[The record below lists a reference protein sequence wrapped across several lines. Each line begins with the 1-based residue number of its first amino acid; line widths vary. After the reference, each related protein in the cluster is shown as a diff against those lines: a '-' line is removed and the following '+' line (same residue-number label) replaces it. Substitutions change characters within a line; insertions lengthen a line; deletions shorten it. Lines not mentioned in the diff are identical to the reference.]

1 MGRKEDKGN
10 ERMRRERPKKKAET
24 ADALTDEQQKR
35 RQERLVRQEMKSGEK
50 YMTEQDKKRA
60 WKQPEEEEE
69 PAEAAQEEP
78 EPAEHRERAGC
89 PIVGVGASAGGLE
102 ALQGLLDHVRNEPPM
117 AFVVVQ
123 HRATDR
129 TSVMKSL
136 VEKHTSFRVRDIDD
150 GMKVEPGTIYLAPAD
165 KDVSIMNATFYLVE
179 PPQVSG
185 LRLPIDAFL
194 RSLAQEEAARAT
206 AIILSGTGSDG
217 TLGVKEVKGAGG
229 MIMVQKEDQAK
240 YDSMPRSAIDTGMVD
255 FILPVEQ
262 MGAQLAQYLTHPFLA
277 LRKTPEMGK
286 KVEGQLQKVFLLI
299 RHETGH
305 DFSHYKR
312 NTILRRVSRRLAVHQ
327 IDNLE
332 DYLKLLTTSS
342 EEVAILARELL
353 ITVTNFFRDH
363 NAFTALQEHVIRPL
377 VTERPSDRPIRI
389 WVAGC
394 ATGEEAYSIAVLL
407 MEEMGKAERHHPVQI
422 FATDL
427 DEGSV
432 EMGRRG
438 LYPKSIAGDVSPER
452 LKRFFTEEN
461 NHYKVRGNIREMIVF
476 AKHNLI
482 KDAPFSKLDLVCCR
496 NVLIYMDSTLQK
508 KLLPM
513 FHFTLNTGGYLF
525 LGESESIGT
534 FADLYAPVDAKH
546 KIFRRKPV
554 QTGYQP
560 EGQAPVYP
568 AAREAKGKPP
578 AAKPVQDFTKVAERV
593 ILRDYSLPCV
603 LVDEEYNIVYFNG
616 DISPYLIQ
624 PGGRPTTNIIQ
635 MARPEVHYRLSLLLK
650 RATHEKHMALE
661 KDIQLRTND
670 HYIDVDIMARPIV
683 EPGIG
688 ENLMLVVFKS
698 KPKERKPGEEAGAAV
713 EIPEQE
719 KDTRI
724 RELEQELQSTK
735 EYLQTTIEELETSNE
750 ELKSANEELQST
762 NEELQ
767 STNEEVD
774 TSREEL
780 QSTNEELRTV
790 NSEHQQKID
799 ELSKAYDDL
808 TNLLGATE
816 VATIFL
822 DHDLRIRRFTP
833 AARKLFRLIDRDI
846 GRPLD
851 DITTNLKYDGL
862 LADVRT
868 VLETLTRVEKEI
880 PGDNDEC
887 YQMKVIPYRTAE
899 NVIEGVVVTF
909 LDISEQKKIIA
920 ASEEASGLA
929 KAIVETVREP
939 LLILDEQLKVLEANP
954 AFYAY
959 FRTRPEE
966 TLRRR
971 VYDLGNRQWDIP
983 ALRELLE
990 KIIPENSRFEDF
1002 RVAHR
1007 FPGVGE
1013 RTMLLNARQVTL
1025 KGEATG
1031 RILLAMEDVTGR
1043 AAGETGKESR
1053 GPA

>member
-1 MGRKEDKGN
+1 MGREEDKRN
-10 ERMRRERPKKKAET
+10 ERVRRDRPKKKAET
-24 ADALTDEQQKR
+24 ADALPEEQRKS
-35 RQERLVRQEMKSGEK
+35 QERLVRQEMKSGKKK
-50 YMTEQDKKRA
+50 YMVEQEKKRA
-60 WKQPEEEEE
+60 RKQPEEEEE

-89 PIVGVGASAGGLE
+89 PIIGVGASAGGLE
-102 ALQGLLDHVRNEPPM
+102 ALQGLFDHVRNEPPM
-117 AFVVVQ
+117 AFVVIQ

-136 VEKHTSFRVRDIDD
+136 MEKHTSFRVRDIED
-150 GMKVEPGTIYLAPAD
+150 GMKIEPGTIYLTPAD
-165 KDVSIMNATFYLVE
+165 KDVSLMNGTFYLVE
-179 PPQVSG
+179 PPQAPG

-194 RSLAQEEAARAT
+194 RTLAQEEAERAV

-229 MIMVQKEDQAK
+229 MIMVQKEEQAK
-240 YDSMPRSAIDTGMVD
+240 YDSMPRSAIDTGLVD

-262 MGAQLAQYLTHPFLA
+262 MGVQLAQYLTHPFLA
-277 LRKTPEMGK
+277 LRKTPEMGEK
-286 KVEGQLQKVFLLI
+286 IEDQLQKVFLLI

-342 EEVAILARELL
+342 EEVVLLARELL

-363 NAFTALQEHVIRPL
+363 NAFAALQQHAIRPL
-377 VTERPSDRPIRI
+377 VADKSPDLPIRI

-394 ATGEEAYSIAVLL
+394 ATGEEAYSIAMLL
-407 MEEMGKAERHHPVQI
+407 MEEMGKTERHHPVQI

-452 LKRFFTEEN
+452 LRRFFSEEN
-461 NHYKVRGNIREMIVF
+461 NHYKAKGNIREMIVF
-476 AKHNLI
+476 ARHNLI
-482 KDAPFSKLDLVCCR
+482 KDAPFSKLDLLCCR

-513 FHFTLNTGGYLF
+513 FHYTLNPGGYLF

-534 FADLYAPVDAKH
+534 FADLFAPVDAKH

-560 EGQAPVYP
+560 EGEALVYP
-568 AAREAKGKPP
+568 AVRETK
-578 AAKPVQDFTKVAERV
+578 AKPLPAKPAQDFTKVAERV

-616 DISPYLIQ
+616 DTDRYLTQ

-650 RATHEKHMALE
+650 RAVHEKRMAIE
-661 KDIQLRTND
+661 KGIQLRVND
-670 HYIDVDIMARPIV
+670 HYADVDIMARPII

-698 KPKERKPGEEAGAAV
+698 KPKERKPGEETGAAV

-724 RELEQELQSTK
+724 RELEQELLSTK

-767 STNEEVD
+767 STNEELD

-833 AARKLFRLIDRDI
+833 AARKLFRVIDRDV
-846 GRPLD
+846 GRPIA
-851 DITTNLKYDGL
+851 DITTSLQYDAFA
-862 LADVRT
+862 ADIRN
-868 VLETLTRVEKEI
+868 VLETLTRVEKEVR
-880 PGDNDEC
+880 GDNDEW
-887 YQMKVIPYRTAE
+887 YQMKIIPYRTAE
-899 NVIEGVVVTF
+899 NVIEGVVIIF
-909 LDISEQKKIIA
+909 LDINEQKKAFA
-920 ASEEASGLA
+920 ASEEAADLA
-929 KAIVETVREP
+929 KAIVETIREP
-939 LLILDEQLKVLEANP
+939 LLILNGQLKVMEANS
-954 AFYAY
+954 AFYQC
-959 FRTRPEE
+959 FHTRPEE
-966 TLRRR
+966 ALGQQ
-971 VYDLGNRQWDIP
+971 VYELGNHQWDIP

-990 KIIPENSRFEDF
+990 KIVPQNSRFEGF
-1002 RVAHR
+1002 RVTQK
-1007 FPGVGE
+1007 FPKIGE
-1013 RTMLLNARQVTL
+1013 RTILLNARQTVL
-1025 KGEATG
+1025 QGEATG

-1043 AAGETGKESR
+1043 EPGETGKESGGR
-1053 GPA
+1053 T

>member
-1 MGRKEDKGN
+1 MGREEDKRN
-10 ERMRRERPKKKAET
+10 ERVRRDRPKKKAET
-24 ADALTDEQQKR
+24 ADALPEEQRKS
-35 RQERLVRQEMKSGEK
+35 QERLVRQEMKSGKKK
-50 YMTEQDKKRA
+50 YMVEQEKKRA
-60 WKQPEEEEE
+60 RKQPEEEEE

-89 PIVGVGASAGGLE
+89 PIIGVGASAGGLE
-102 ALQGLLDHVRNEPPM
+102 ALQGLFDHVRNEPPM
-117 AFVVVQ
+117 AFVVIQ

-136 VEKHTSFRVRDIDD
+136 MEKHTSFRVRDIED
-150 GMKVEPGTIYLAPAD
+150 GMKIEPGTIYLTPAD
-165 KDVSIMNATFYLVE
+165 KDVSLMNGTFYLVE
-179 PPQVSG
+179 PPQAPG

-194 RSLAQEEAARAT
+194 RTLAQEEAERAV

-229 MIMVQKEDQAK
+229 MIMVQKEEQAK
-240 YDSMPRSAIDTGMVD
+240 YDSMPRSAIDTGLVD

-262 MGAQLAQYLTHPFLA
+262 MGVQLAQYLTHPFLA
-277 LRKTPEMGK
+277 LRKTPEMGEK
-286 KVEGQLQKVFLLI
+286 IEDQLQKVFLLI

-342 EEVAILARELL
+342 EEVVLLARELL

-363 NAFTALQEHVIRPL
+363 NAFAALQQHAIRPL
-377 VTERPSDRPIRI
+377 VADKSPDLPIRI

-394 ATGEEAYSIAVLL
+394 ATGEEAYSIAMLL
-407 MEEMGKAERHHPVQI
+407 MEEMGKTERHHPVQI

-452 LKRFFTEEN
+452 LRRFFSEEN
-461 NHYKVRGNIREMIVF
+461 NHYKAKGNIREMIVF
-476 AKHNLI
+476 ARHNLI
-482 KDAPFSKLDLVCCR
+482 KDAPFSKLDLLCCR

-513 FHFTLNTGGYLF
+513 FHYTLNPGGYLF

-534 FADLYAPVDAKH
+534 FADLFAPVDAKH

-560 EGQAPVYP
+560 EGEAPPAYP
-568 AAREAKGKPP
+568 TAVEPKGKPLAARP
-578 AAKPVQDFTKVAERV
+578 AQDFTRVAERL

-603 LVDEEYNIVYFNG
+603 LVDEGYNIVHFNG
-616 DISPYLIQ
+616 DTSRYLIQ

-635 MARPEVHYRLSLLLK
+635 MARPEIHYRLSLLLK
-650 RATHEKHMALE
+650 RALHERRMAIE

-670 HYIDVDIMARPIV
+670 HYVDLDIMARPIV
-683 EPGIG
+683 EPGLG
-688 ENLMLVVFKS
+688 ENLLLVVFRS
-698 KPKERKPGEEAGAAV
+698 KPKEKKPGEEAGVPV

-724 RELEQELQSTK
+724 HELEQDLQSTK

-767 STNEEVD
+767 STNEELD

-833 AARKLFRLIDRDI
+833 AARQLFRVIDRDI
-846 GRPLD
+846 GRPID
-851 DITTNLKYDGL
+851 DITTSLKYEGL
-862 LADVRT
+862 LPDIRH
-868 VLETLTRVEKEI
+868 VLETLARVEKEVSAE
-880 PGDNDEC
+880 DDQW
-887 YQMKVIPYRTAE
+887 YLMKIVPYRTTE
-899 NVIEGVVVTF
+899 NVIEGVVVSF
-909 LDISEQKKIIA
+909 LDIGEQK
-920 ASEEASGLA
+920 EMFEA
-929 KAIVETVREP
+929 ITETVREP
-939 LLILDEQLKVLEANP
+939 LLILDARLKVVEANP

-959 FRTRPEE
+959 FHTRPAE
-966 TLRRR
+966 TLGRR
-971 VYDLGNRQWDIP
+971 VYDLGNRQWDIS

-990 KIIPENSRFEDF
+990 KIIPENSRFKDF

-1031 RILLAMEDVTGR
+1031 RILLAMEDITGR